1 LAGRIQSDRPF
12 LFTEDQ
18 KIKFLIDEAIFSDSF
33 AARTR
38 AVNEISAYPGRA
50 FDVINEIIESIPS
63 GDSVFRTFCL
73 NAITKLR
80 AAELRRL
87 ETGPNI
93 NDKIGK

>member
-1 LAGRIQSDRPF
+1 LAGRIQPDRPF

-38 AVNEISAYPGRA
+38 AVNEISAYPERA
-50 FDVINEIIESIPS
+50 FDVINGILESIPA

-73 NAITKLR
+73 NAVTKLR
-80 AAELRRL
+80 AAELRRF
-87 ETGPNI
+87 ETGQGVG
-93 NDKIGK
+93 DKPGK